1 MEANTQDSAKL
12 TPQWA
17 GTFLGLL
24 EVLLIAVP
32 LIFYRYGVQIRNKS
46 RVIRQMR
53 EEQAKNE
60 SRRVRQQA
68 RLARKAERR
77 AAATA
82 AGLEDGGLF
91 ENEKAVAGDVKA
103 ADTGI
108 KEINANHSGNPERD
122 LEKASKDEGHP

>member
-1 MEANTQDSAKL
+1 M

-53 EEQAKNE
+53 EEQAKND
-60 SRRVRQQA
+60 SRRVRQRA

-77 AAATA
+77 AAGAAA

-91 ENEKAVAGDVKA
+91 ENEKAVAGDVKTLG
-103 ADTGI
+103 TGI
-108 KEINANHSGNPERD
+108 EEINANKHSGILERD
-122 LEKASKDEGHP
+122 LEKASKDEGQP

>member
-1 MEANTQDSAKL
+1 MQANTHDSEKL

-77 AAATA
+77 AAADA

-91 ENEKAVAGDVKA
+91 ENEKAVADAKA
-103 ADTGI
+103 LGTGI
-108 KEINANHSGNPERD
+108 QEINAKHSGNPERD
-122 LEKASKDEGHP
+122 LEKASKDEGQP